1 MQHALI
7 PPREPQ
13 QHEPIRPPMIYI
25 EKQLKWE
32 YKQIIRDLENEQP
45 LDEAELNALGEEGWE
60 LTGMAQH
67 PPQTYF
73 YFKRQIEK

>member
-25 EKQLKWE
+25 EKKLKWE

>member
-13 QHEPIRPPMIYI
+13 NQAIRPPMVYV
-25 EKQLKWE
+25 EKPLTWE
-32 YKQIIRDLENEQP
+32 YKQIVRDLKKEKP

-60 LTGMAQH
+60 MSGIAQH
-67 PPQTYF
+67 PPKTYY
-73 YFKRQIEK
+73 YFKRLIEK